1 MDKKIDLEKFIEIED
16 SLPSISSGAELNQIS
31 KLADLMFWIDEN
43 EKHIPYQEL
52 INRNALS
59 REKDR
64 YIEIYNLFSKS
75 VKNSA
80 TPLFRAGNLAES
92 NRRNSLIFTWQSLIN
107 RQVSHMQNLP
117 SYNGGINK
125 EIISEI
131 VKTSPKVYNL
141 SKIKDVLADKGVA
154 LIIEQSLPGLGVDGL
169 VYRNKNGNPIVALS
183 LRYDRLDN
191 FWFTLTHELSH
202 IALHYDLLEQPI
214 VEDFDI
220 PHGFNINDIEEE
232 ANYLASES
240 IIKNSIWR
248 RCEFRRKQTEES
260 LNALAQ
266 EQSVHP
272 ALLAGKLRREL
283 GNYEIFSKLI
293 NSYSVREAL
302 L

>member
-52 INRNALS
+52 INRNAVS

-107 RQVSHMQNLP
+107 RQVSLMKKLP

-125 EIISEI
+125 ESISEI

-141 SKIKDVLADKGVA
+141 SKIKDILAEKGVA

-220 PHGFNINDIEEE
+220 PHGLNIDDIEEE

-283 GNYEIFSKLI
+283 GNYEMFSKLI

>member
-52 INRNALS
+52 INRNAVS

-107 RQVSHMQNLP
+107 RQVSLMKNLP

-125 EIISEI
+125 ESISEI

-141 SKIKDVLADKGVA
+141 SKIKDILAEKGVA

-169 VYRNKNGNPIVALS
+169 VYRNNNGNPIVALS

-220 PHGFNINDIEEE
+220 PHGFNIDDIEEE

-283 GNYEIFSKLI
+283 GNYEMFSKLI